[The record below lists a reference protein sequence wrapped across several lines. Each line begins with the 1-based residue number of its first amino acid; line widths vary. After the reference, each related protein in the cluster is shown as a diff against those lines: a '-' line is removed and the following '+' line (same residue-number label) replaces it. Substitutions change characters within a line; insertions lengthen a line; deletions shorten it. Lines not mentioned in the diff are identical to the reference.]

1 VTEKEQILDVML
13 GSPGD
18 KSSNTLVLS
27 GIDLEVPLEMDL
39 DADPLHDDEVR
50 LLSEDGA
57 YEAVLYASEPD
68 VRADLDKNLYI
79 YCFRSVPPGL
89 YRIQV
94 RTSDQKWATVI
105 TDVVVGR
112 KGVRIGDTELED
124 KDPEKIPVAAPAA
137 PPAPAVSPEAKAL
150 GDFVDFIGI
159 DSKRVNFG

>member
-1 VTEKEQILDVML
+1 MILYPAIDIRGGRAVRLVRGDYDRETEF
-13 GSPGD
+13 
-18 KSSNTLVLS
+18 
-27 GIDLEVPLEMDL
+27 

-57 YEAVLYASEPD
+57 YEAVLCASEPD

-94 RTSDQKWATVI
+94 RTSDQKWTTVI
-105 TDVVVGR
+105 TDIVVGR
-112 KGVRIGDTELED
+112 KGVRIGETELQD
-124 KDPEKIPVAAPAA
+124 KDPEKVPVAAPPAA
-137 PPAPAVSPEAKAL
+137 AEPGASPESKVL

-159 DSKRVNFG
+159 DSKRVNLG